1 MKARK
6 FRVYSQRLHADRC
19 GGGVLQVVFRK
30 GAAFC
35 GAAPESAVAVPG
47 ILEAWVGEL
56 QAFQVL
62 RAMHGEL
69 QAALQQRTCAQ
80 QLAGGQVDDLI

>member
-1 MKARK
+1 M
-6 FRVYSQRLHADRC
+6 
-19 GGGVLQVVFRK
+19 LQVVFRK
-30 GAAFC
+30 GGAFC

-69 QAALQQRTCAQ
+69 QAALQQRACAQ
-80 QLAGGQVDDLI
+80 QLGGGQVEST